1 MLKKL
6 DKSWI
11 EWTELNLSRGCDKS
25 QIMQIL
31 LDHQFDP
38 ANIIHELKH
47 HPSVLELTQILNQ
60 QLSNYSLGPSH
71 DYPSRSEVAANT
83 QAIDSIILPL
93 ANRIKTDQAHI
104 YTLDGFLSKK
114 ECEGLITL
122 IRSQCR
128 PSTLT
133 NPNEPDQSFR
143 TSQTCDLGLIDNQP
157 LIREI
162 DRRISEY
169 MGMETERSETIQG
182 QFYQVGQQFKTHTDY
197 FEPNTPEYDRFAGE
211 LGQRTWTFMIYL
223 NEVSSGGETEFPVLN
238 TTITPTIGMA
248 VIWNSLHPDGSVNPA
263 TAHWAKPIIEGEKFI
278 ITKWF
283 RTYGSLKDAYHVPA
297 PKTLPV
303 FTQTGFKKMQV
314 PNPLQAE
321 LEAFYQLEKTHK
333 VEERND
339 AIGRY
344 IKSDGLTHPAHM
356 IELSDAMRSNI
367 LEVLTPL
374 LESWT
379 NCALEPSA
387 VYGIREYQR
396 GASLA
401 MHADRIDTHLVSAII
416 NVAQQV
422 NTDWPICIQDHMGKS
437 HEVLLKPGEML
448 FYESAR
454 LEHGRPTPL
463 DGDFYANI
471 FTHTRPLIMEQ
482 SVSKA
487 IV

>member
-1 MLKKL
+1 MYKKL
-6 DKSWI
+6 DQSWI
-11 EWTELNLSRGCDKS
+11 EWIGLNLSRGCDKAE
-25 QIMQIL
+25 IMQIL
-31 LDHQFDP
+31 LDHQFDS
-38 ANIIHELKH
+38 ANIIDELKH
-47 HPSVLELTQILNQ
+47 HPNVLELTHILNQ
-60 QLSNYSLGPSH
+60 EVNKLSLGHSL
-71 DYPSRSEVAANT
+71 DNPSRSEDAANT
-83 QAIDSIILPL
+83 HSIDSIILPL

-104 YTLDGFLSKK
+104 YTLDGFLSKN
-114 ECEGLITL
+114 ECEALITL

-133 NPNEPDQSFR
+133 NPDEPDQGFR

-197 FEPNTPEYDRFAGE
+197 FEPNTPEYDRFAGD

-223 NEVSSGGETEFPVLN
+223 NKVSAGGETEFPVLN

-248 VIWNSLHPDGSVNPA
+248 VIWNSLHPDGAVNPA

-283 RTYGSLKDAYHVPA
+283 RTHGSLKHAYHA
-297 PKTLPV
+297 PVRKILPV
-303 FTQTGFKKMQV
+303 FTQEGFKKMKV
-314 PNPLQAE
+314 PYPLQVE
-321 LEAFYQLEKTHK
+321 LEAFYQLEKKHK
-333 VEERND
+333 VEERSD
-339 AIGRY
+339 AIGSY
-344 IKSDGLTHPAHM
+344 IKSDGQSHPALM
-356 IELSDAMRSNI
+356 IELTDGMRTKI
-367 LEVLTPL
+367 LDVLTPL

-379 NCALEPSA
+379 NRALEPSA

-396 GASLA
+396 GATLA
-401 MHADRIDTHLVSAII
+401 MHADRIDTHQVSAII

-437 HEVLLKPGEML
+437 HEVLLEPGEML

-463 DGDFYANI
+463 NGDYYANI
-471 FTHTRPLIMEQ
+471 FTHTRPLNMVH
-482 SVSKA
+482 SVS
-487 IV
+487 